1 MHSTTSGNLLVGRV
15 MDSYVSRTCIL
26 REIEVFVCMLRWKRH
41 ELEFLYLSLMYVIS
55 SIKIFYQI
63 KYL

>member
-1 MHSTTSGNLLVGRV
+1 